1 MAASPHPESRKS
13 AVRPLASNRRALFD
27 YELLETVEAGIA
39 LTGTEVKSARAG
51 RVQLREAFVE
61 FRGGEAFLVG
71 AHISAYSHG
80 NRENHPPDQP
90 RKLLMHRR
98 EIDRLFGRG
107 LAKGLTVV
115 PLAFHL
121 RGQRIKV
128 ELALVQGKKLH
139 DKRETERRKEHE
151 REAREA
157 IREHAR

>member
-1 MAASPHPESRKS
+1 MPAAPRPSGRPA
-13 AVRPLASNRRALFD
+13 AVRPLATNRRALHD
-27 YELLETVEAGIA
+27 YDVLETFEAGIVLA
-39 LTGTEVKSARAG
+39 GTEVKSARAG

-71 AHISAYSHG
+71 AHISPYSHG

-90 RKLLMHRR
+90 RKLLLHRR

-128 ELALVQGKKLH
+128 ELALVQGRKVH
-139 DKRETERRKEHE
+139 DKREAERRKEHE
-151 REAREA
+151 REARDA
-157 IREHAR
+157 IREHTR